1 MTVSVSLPPSDIKP
15 PGGTKEVS
23 TQIVATYRDVRKKVD
38 CIEAER
44 IMYVFI
50 ELHRRLMLLGGFASL
65 SNDQFKK
72 FPESCK
78 LLRSAAADSSTP
90 GRLSF
95 KSHSTFLLRT
105 CKCFTYYLATDLQ
118 VLTRNAL
125 RDVSQNPPLCQLLRR
140 ATPDPRLE
148 KMATLVDKLKAA
160 MLERL
165 TMTQN
170 EEEDRIMYIRKA
182 NQKRKETLQ
191 QCEKLEKELTIAQEQ
206 RAAEANK
213 RSETIRQL
221 KSDLHQIEQFA
232 EESARRVK
240 SEIEKV
246 TSTHGFCFFDTFFT
260 LATTI

>member
-1 MTVSVSLPPSDIKP
+1 MCLLNY
-15 PGGTKEVS
+15 
-23 TQIVATYRDVRKKVD
+23 IVALCYWVG
-38 CIEAER
+38 
-44 IMYVFI
+44 
-50 ELHRRLMLLGGFASL
+50 LHRYQMTSLKSFPNLASCCAVLLPIHLRQVDFQ
-65 SNDQFKK
+65 SNPTQ
-72 FPESCK
+72 
-78 LLRSAAADSSTP
+78 LLH
-90 GRLSF
+90 F
-95 KSHSTFLLRT
+95 VFLRT